1 MRKLILMSSMILSC
15 FALNASVS
23 LPLKPMNINVAK
35 KSLGAAEV
43 YLNNRST
50 TTGASITLTST
61 TGGPSQ
67 VFYLNAG
74 QTITTGLIPDGTYN
88 ISISSYG
95 GPSLNVWRCDTDLIG
110 GNGAATPYTF
120 NGYNTTNSGKLI
132 VLVF

>member
-15 FALNASVS
+15 LALNASVS
-23 LPLKPMNINVAK
+23 LPVKPMNVNVPRK
-35 KSLGAAEV
+35 TLGAAEV

-50 TTGASITLTST
+50 TAGATITLTST
-61 TGGPSQ
+61 TGAPTQ

-88 ISISSYG
+88 ITISSYG
-95 GPSLNVWRCDTDLIG
+95 GSGLKVWRCDTDLIG

-120 NGYNTTNSGKLI
+120 NGYNTTSSGKLI

>member
-15 FALNASVS
+15 LALNASVS
-23 LPLKPMNINVAK
+23 LPVKPMNIKLAK

-43 YLNNRST
+43 YLNNRSA

-61 TGGPSQ
+61 TGAPTQ

-88 ISISSYG
+88 ITINSYG
-95 GPSLNVWRCDTDLIG
+95 GPNLKVWRCDNDLIG
-110 GNGAATPYTF
+110 GNGAATPYTYT
-120 NGYNTTNSGKLI
+120 GYNTTSSGKLI